1 MSGASAPTVGDDAAG
16 HQRGLLSITAHQW
29 LVLLTIQTST
39 LLFGMTITIANVVLP
54 QMRGALSAT
63 QDEISW
69 VITFNLV
76 ATAVATPMSGWL
88 ANRLGWRPL
97 MLGTLT
103 GFIVMSF
110 LCGIA
115 TSLESLI
122 LFRVCQGIFGAPIM
136 PIGQAILLASFPRHM
151 HATVMLM
158 WGVGAVF
165 GPVFGPIFGS
175 LIADMYDWR
184 TAFFM
189 IIPPGCVAIV
199 CTWFALPRQTENTAS
214 RFDWT
219 GFIALSIAIT
229 GLQLLM
235 DRGQRLDWFESTEI
249 VLCAT
254 AAAVAFWIF
263 AVHCLTTDNPF
274 LDPRLL
280 LDRNFSV
287 GTLIAFVLGMLSYIS
302 LALFPSLL
310 HDLRGYPDSA
320 IGLLLAGRGVGNWF
334 AFLVI
339 VPFSRV
345 SARGAVAF
353 GLAAQALSA
362 LAMAQLDI
370 NLTGFDV
377 FTLNMVQG
385 FGFGLA
391 FTPLMVLSFST
402 LPRHHINEGSAVFTL
417 VRNFGSSIFISI
429 TVVLLVRSTASNYA
443 RLTEQIM
450 PYNKVI
456 QHPGL
461 PEAWDPG
468 TIGGLARL
476 SREILRQASMIGYI
490 NGFYLVAAVA
500 AAGLP
505 LVLLLRGMPRND

>member
-1 MSGASAPTVGDDAAG
+1 MGASAPALPADAPT
-16 HQRGLLSITAHQW
+16 GLLSIRPRQW

-97 MLGTLT
+97 MLFALS
-103 GFIVMSF
+103 GFVGMSF

-122 LFRVCQGIFGAPIM
+122 LFRVGQGIFGAPIM
-136 PIGQAILLASFPRHM
+136 PVGQAILLASFPRHL
-151 HATVMLM
+151 HATVMVM

-175 LIADMYDWR
+175 MIADLYDWR

-189 IIPPGCVAIV
+189 IIPPGLIAIV
-199 CTWFALPRQTENTAS
+199 CTWFALPRQTENTAA

-229 GLQLLM
+229 GLQLMM
-235 DRGQRLDWFESTEI
+235 DRGQRLDWFESPEI
-249 VLCAT
+249 VACAVF
-254 AAAVAFWIF
+254 AAIAFWIF
-263 AVHCLTTDNPF
+263 AVHCMTTPQPF

-287 GTLIAFVLGMLSYIS
+287 GTMIAFVMGMLSYIS

-320 IGLLLAGRGVGNWF
+320 IGLLLAGRGVGNWLS
-334 AFLVI
+334 FLVI
-339 VPFSRV
+339 VPFSRW
-345 SARGAVAF
+345 SARGAVAV
-353 GLAAQALSA
+353 GLAAQAVSA

-370 NLTGFDV
+370 NLSGSDV
-377 FTLNMVQG
+377 FTLNLVQG

-402 LPRHHINEGSAVFTL
+402 LPRHKINEGTAVFTL

-429 TVVLLVRSTASNYA
+429 TIVLLVRSTASNYA
-443 RLTEQIM
+443 RLTEHIM
-450 PYNKVI
+450 PYNKLLH
-456 QHPGL
+456 HPGL
-461 PEAWDPG
+461 PDSWDVG
-468 TIGGLARL
+468 TIGGLSRL
-476 SREILRQASMIGYI
+476 SGEILRQAAMIGYI
-490 NGFYLVAAVA
+490 NGFHLIAAVA

-505 LVLLLRGMPRND
+505 FVLLLRGIPRND